1 MKNMSKATKKY
12 DLMGFLIE
20 LCGLPY
26 SRPVA
31 KNMLSLKEGNHVTYQ
46 SSFDVTYQSSSDV
59 TYQSSSLSR

>member
-1 MKNMSKATKKY
+1 MLYSCMKNMSKATKKY

-31 KNMLSLKEGNHVTYQ
+31 KNMLSLKDGN
-46 SSFDVTYQSSSDV
+46 DV
-59 TYQSSSLSR
+59 TYQSSSLSRNFLVILDKF